1 MIEGPRDRR
10 QCGGPVAETDRADL
24 VRVRTELARHTN
36 DESTRYLPTRLLA
49 AVAVTAALWTRLPH
63 APLLGWFAAAVLD
76 SVRGYFAGL
85 HQQAHLRAN
94 PADRRW
100 VWRDAPNWMSF
111 GGVYGV
117 LPVLAYLWGS
127 TVTFVIALLLA
138 FGIAAI
144 VAASGVVFRVLFY
157 CSVLPLLLPAI
168 VVGFSG
174 SSDLRMLGLLT
185 TVYLVVLGIG
195 HERTAEA
202 LVGWNLLRATNERL
216 SVELAAERDLV
227 HSVNDRLRH
236 ANERLAH
243 EAGHDALTG
252 VANRGRLLTEVA
264 HALDRSLRFGT
275 GIAILYIDLDH
286 FKPVNDRWGHAVGD
300 QLLAAAAERMRSVIG
315 PEHLVARVGGDE
327 FVVLLR
333 DLSTPRTAG
342 IVADQLHD
350 AVTAPYVLRETV
362 VSVGA
367 SIGTAVSSPGSTTE
381 RLLSAADAALYV
393 AKAGGRNRVK
403 DGSDQSLRWTA
414 DAGHAV

>member
-1 MIEGPRDRR
+1 MSDAPAGNHQRASAR
-10 QCGGPVAETDRADL
+10 QAALADVA
-24 VRVRTELARHTN
+24 RVHTELARHTN
-36 DESTRYLPTRLLA
+36 DESTRHLPTRMLA
-49 AVAVTAALWTRLPH
+49 ASAVTAALWTRLPH
-63 APLLGWFAAAVLD
+63 VPLVAWTVAAALD
-76 SVRGYFAGL
+76 SVRGYLAGR
-85 HQQAHLRAN
+85 HQQAHLRNN

-100 VWRDAPNWMSF
+100 VWRDAPNWVSF
-111 GGVYGV
+111 GAVYGA
-117 LPVLAYLWGS
+117 LPVIACVWGS

-157 CSVLPLLLPAI
+157 SSVLPLLVPSI
-168 VVGFSG
+168 VVAFRG

-185 TVYLVVLGIG
+185 TLYLVVLGIG

-202 LVGWNLLRATNERL
+202 IVAWNVLRATNERL
-216 SVELAAERDLV
+216 SGELATERDRV
-227 HSVNDRLRH
+227 HSVNERLRH
-236 ANERLAH
+236 ANQRLVH
-243 EAGHDALTG
+243 EAGHDPLTG

-264 HALDRSLRFGT
+264 HALDASLRFGT
-275 GIAILYIDLDH
+275 GVGILYVDLDH

-300 QLLAAAAERMRSVIG
+300 QLLAAAAQRMQSVVG

-342 IVADQLHD
+342 IVAGQLHN

-381 RLLSAADAALYV
+381 HLLSAADAALYL
-393 AKAGGRNRVK
+393 AKAAGRNHVR
-403 DGSDQSLRWTA
+403 DSADPSLRWAT
-414 DAGHAV
+414 DARHTV